1 MLVLICAAVG
11 YSWSQVHDGLMTR
24 WLERAVPSAGDE
36 IVILSMTLVMM
47 TALSVTRET
56 ERGTMESLLATP
68 AQPIEVMI
76 GKLKIEDVV
85 LKTELPGLDIAP
97 ANPGLGEAE
106 LILTKTP
113 FREQRLKTKLA
124 DLNGYDFVVIDTPPS
139 LGNLTLNAIIAC
151 NTIIIPIQTQFFAL
165 EGMMMLTED
174 DLR

>member
-1 MLVLICAAVG
+1 MEVLTFANQKGGCGKTTSAVNLAAYLAQKGKKVLLIDLDPQG
-11 YSWSQVHDGLMTR
+11 SSTTHLGVNKNELQK
-24 WLERAVPSAGDE
+24 
-36 IVILSMTLVMM
+36 
-47 TALSVTRET
+47 
-56 ERGTMESLLATP
+56 TMN
-68 AQPIEVMI
+68 EVMI

-113 FREQRLKTKLA
+113 FREQRIKTKLA

-151 NTIIIPIQTQFFAL
+151 DTIIIPYLQ
-165 EGMMMLTED
+165 
-174 DLR
+174 